1 MRSETSAVVTG
12 HSRGLGA
19 AIASELLERG
29 VRVLGISRRGNA
41 ELQGRHGEA
50 LREVRRDLTD
60 PTGLVDWTRG
70 GMLAEF
76 LRGSTSALLVNNA
89 GIVQPVGPLQMQD
102 LATVA
107 QAVALNVAAPLIL
120 SAAFAASTEGMADRR
135 IVHISSGAGSNA
147 YSGWSVYCATKA
159 ALDHHARATAL
170 DRIPGLRIGS
180 VAPGVIDTDMQ
191 AEVRATPE
199 ERFPDRRR
207 FEELQRSGRLR
218 SPEDA
223 GRAVVELALSEAFG
237 REVVTD
243 LRRAG

>member
-19 AIASELLERG
+19 AIANELLERG
-29 VRVLGISRRGNA
+29 VGVLGISRRGNA
-41 ELQGRHGEA
+41 DLARRHGDA
-50 LREVRRDLTD
+50 LREVRRDLAD
-60 PTGLVDWTRG
+60 ATGLVDWTRG
-70 GMLAEF
+70 GMLADF
-76 LRGSTSALLVNNA
+76 LGGSRSALLVNNA
-89 GIVQPVGPLQMQD
+89 GIVQPVGPLHVQD

-107 QAVALNVAAPLIL
+107 RAVTLNVAAPLIL
-120 SAAFAASTEGMADRR
+120 AAAFAASTEGIADRR

-170 DRIPGLRIGS
+170 DRIPRLRIAS

-207 FEELQRSGRLR
+207 FEDLQRTGRLR
-218 SPEDA
+218 SADDA
-223 GRAVVELALSEAFG
+223 GREVVDFLLSDGFG

-243 LRRAG
+243 LRRG